1 MQMRWHIHAALFVS
15 VYRQHLERKNFSGR
29 LRRPHILRRK
39 SAFLRNLPQRHR
51 QKIRLPVRVSAEPR
65 PRIIDIVISHQ
76 HLAARTIY
84 DPSRRSHVR
93 QPVLPGENVF
103 ARRQTFQNQRPI
115 RRLLFIIWFIGF
127 QLLYQHFFFCIQSA
141 ILSFHI
147 YTAVCRATPT
157 CSRPSLTEI
166 RPNRPVLR

>member
-1 MQMRWHIHAALFVS
+1 MQMRWHIRAALFVS
-15 VYRQHLERKNFSGR
+15 VYRQHFEGKNFSGR
-29 LRRPHILRRK
+29 LRRPHMLRRK

-76 HLAARTIY
+76 HLAARAIY

-115 RRLLFIIWFIGF
+115 RRLLFIIWFIGG
-127 QLLYQHFFFCIQSA
+127 QLLQKLFSCVLCLFQIRSPFFPFLFSSLIA
-141 ILSFHI
+141 I
-147 YTAVCRATPT
+147 TPPRT
-157 CSRPSLTEI
+157 DRRSL
-166 RPNRPVLR
+166 L